1 MKTTIK
7 RATPRFETRVLTR
20 QDSADLAF
28 FFSTSANTLRFAQ
41 RLGRPATR
49 IPLRPRQDGK
59 IRACRPFAPVV
70 PTYGGREQ
78 AGAVPKRIIAFLN
91 APTNRTLARGG
102 MTAGN
107 TNFGEHY
114 CLADPVISRKCGV
127 PDLYRF
133 DLVGTQCDVDR
144 VNADLDLSW
153 KRTGGPDRVPN
164 RHRRTA

>member
-7 RATPRFETRVLTR
+7 RAAPRFETRALTR
-20 QDSADLAF
+20 QDSADLAI
-28 FFSTSANTLRFAQ
+28 FFSTSVNTLRFAQ

-49 IPLRPRQDGK
+49 IPLRPRRDGK
-59 IRACRPFAPVV
+59 IRACRPFTPVV

-91 APTNRTLARGG
+91 AHTNRTLLRGS

-114 CLADPVISRKCGV
+114 CLAGPVISRACGV
-127 PDLYRF
+127 PDLHRF
-133 DLVGTQCDVDR
+133 DLVGTRRDIDR

-153 KRTGGPDRVPN
+153 KRTGGPDRA
-164 RHRRTA
+164 RSKHRRTA